1 MNEPDDLTKIFLA
14 SIFDIPSDIL
24 YNDGL
29 VNIRASSLEQTPY
42 RMRLRFRANCTAA
55 TSLLSHPLCVNKIAF
70 SLLSHPLRM
79 NKNTFDG
86 NIVDIWFEKH

>member
-70 SLLSHPLRM
+70 
-79 NKNTFDG
+79 DG

>member
-55 TSLLSHPLCVNKIAF
+55 TSLLSHPLCVNK
-70 SLLSHPLRM
+70 
-79 NKNTFDG
+79 NTFDG